1 MKNQQT
7 RDKSSF
13 LSSNV
18 MKVSSHFTVDICVF
32 PLQTWGGGE
41 EETHLPCSRLRK
53 DIQENI
59 SAPGSRPIA
68 HRRAA
73 VCLQLGFLREA
84 FHAQRRVAAARS
96 DAHRWPRTFVWTWLL
111 RNHSTL
117 TFVSSHV
124 TGDKRFECS
133 QCQKRF
139 MRSDHLTKHYKTHI
153 NTKNL

>member
-96 DAHRWPRTFVWTWLL
+96 DAHRWPRTFVWT
-111 RNHSTL
+111 RPFKKPQYTHVC
-117 TFVSSHV
+117 FVSRYRWQTLRVQPVSETLH
-124 TGDKRFECS
+124 EE
-133 QCQKRF
+133 
-139 MRSDHLTKHYKTHI
+139 RSPDEAL
-153 NTKNL
+153 

>member
-18 MKVSSHFTVDICVF
+18 MKVSSQFTVDICVF

-96 DAHRWPRTFVWTWLL
+96 DAHRWPRTFVWTRPLKKPQYTHVCFFSRYRWQTL
-111 RNHSTL
+111 RVQPVSETL
-117 TFVSSHV
+117 H
-124 TGDKRFECS
+124 EE
-133 QCQKRF
+133 
-139 MRSDHLTKHYKTHI
+139 RSPDEAL
-153 NTKNL
+153 